1 MTFKTIETGSGGNA
15 FLLDDLMIDC
25 GLPYSK
31 IKENLVGVNHI
42 LLTHIHGDH
51 FNKTTIRKIAANH
64 ENIMFVCCEWLKDDL
79 LNITDENRIIVVDVG
94 DIYSPYGYRYEIS
107 PILAYHD
114 VPNCGYRIMKDG
126 WKHLHITDTST
137 LEGITAYGYDSAS
150 IECNHHRGKALELIE
165 QAKEDGEFSHLP
177 GAINS
182 HLSVEEVIEF
192 CKINKIKK
200 LYPVHIG
207 SSTKAEVIE
216 ALKLW

>member
-15 FLLDDLMIDC
+15 FLLDNLMIDC

-31 IKENLVGVNHI
+31 IKDHLDGVKYI

-51 FNKTTIRKIAANH
+51 FNKTAIRKIAANH
-64 ENIMFVCCEWLKDDL
+64 EHIVFVCCEWLLSDL
-79 LNITDENRIIVVDVG
+79 SNIIDGCRIMEFSVG
-94 DIYSPYGYRYEIS
+94 TVYHFDGFKIS
-107 PILAYHD
+107 PVLAYHD

-165 QAKEDGEFSHLP
+165 QAKDYGEFSHLP

-192 CKINKIKK
+192 CKVNKIKK
-200 LYPVHIG
+200 LYPVHVG
-207 SSTKAEVIE
+207 SSTKAEVVK
-216 ALKLW
+216 ALKEW